1 MPLEFLKLLE
11 TMWPQ
16 IVSFSKRQCRLH
28 FSSASKFVVTDCFA
42 HVCTFCSSNPFR
54 TFQRQALRPRPPC
67 RARSPRLPASGLAWL
82 PASSL
87 APLPA
92 SLATALGRQK
102 AMGDGCAARSSM
114 GPKPKARAD
123 PLQQSS
129 QSALQPSSRAHLLDC
144 RERPPP
150 RPWGT
155 SGWQSPRG
163 DPRMWRRSHM
173 SWRQTCGQRRLL
185 LRHRRQCRR

>member
-1 MPLEFLKLLE
+1 MPFAFFKCFKTCGHRLL
-11 TMWPQ
+11 
-16 IVSFSKRQCRLH
+16 CACLH
-28 FSSASKFVVTDCFA
+28 FLLKQPFP
-42 HVCTFCSSNPFR
+42 HVPAAGIAAGSP
-54 TFQRQALRPRPPC
+54 PPC

-92 SLATALGRQK
+92 RLELHLATALGRQK

-114 GPKPKARAD
+114 GPKPKATAD

-129 QSALQPSSRAHLLDC
+129 QSALQPSSRAHLLD

-185 LRHRRQCRR
+185 LRHRRQCRRSSI